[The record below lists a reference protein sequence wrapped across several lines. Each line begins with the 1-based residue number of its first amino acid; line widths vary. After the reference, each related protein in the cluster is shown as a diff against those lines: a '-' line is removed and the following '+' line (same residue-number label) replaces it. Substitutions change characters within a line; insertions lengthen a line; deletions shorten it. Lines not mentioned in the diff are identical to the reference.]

1 MSTLRPRRDPLSLDS
16 AFAPIL
22 AAAQGGSGTAFE
34 ELYRWLAPMVAGYF
48 RAQGSREPEDLTSEV
63 FLGVFR
69 NIRTFSGSRAE
80 FRTWVFS
87 VAHRR
92 LTDERR
98 KWGRRPAI
106 VDPAAGESDFGGPS
120 APTDVAE
127 EALARMSIERVERLC
142 ADLAPAQRDVLLLR
156 LVCDLTV
163 EQVAKATGNSVGGT
177 KALQRRGLNSI
188 QRNLERGVSK

>member
-1 MSTLRPRRDPLSLDS
+1 MSHLRPRRDPLSINA

-22 AAAQGGSGTAFE
+22 AAAQSGSGTAFE
-34 ELYRWLAPMVAGYF
+34 ELYRWVAPQVAGYF
-48 RAQGSREPEDLTSEV
+48 RAQGAQEPEDLTSEV

-69 NIRTFSGSRAE
+69 NIKTFSGTRAE

-98 KWGRRPAI
+98 KHGRRPTM
-106 VDPAAGESDFGGPS
+106 VEPADDDRHHGTRTTS
-120 APTDVAE
+120 TDAAE
-127 EALARMSIERVERLC
+127 EALARMSIQRIQRLC
-142 ADLAPAQRDVLLLR
+142 VDLAPAQRDVLLLR
-156 LVCDLTV
+156 LLCDLTV
-163 EQVAKATGNSVGGT
+163 EQVASMTGNSIGGV
-177 KALQRRGLNSI
+177 KALQRRGLNRI